1 MRKIRVYVD
10 APMQIG
16 RQVAL
21 PEFAAHHAVRVLR
34 LREGDALTLFNGDGH
49 DYHGVLTHARKDLVT
64 VTLGSS
70 EPVALESPL
79 KITLIQAMARG
90 EKMDLILQKAAELG
104 VSAVLPVV
112 TERTEVKLEDDRV
125 DKRLM
130 HWKYVL
136 ASACEQCGRAEVPSV
151 AAPVALHE
159 LPQLLG
165 SKRDGE
171 LRLALHPATNGSQRL
186 PESVPS
192 VSLLI
197 GPEGG
202 LTARD
207 LAQAKQAGFQ
217 TFGMGPRI
225 LRTETAGLAAI
236 TLMQARYG
244 DLGAA

>member
-34 LREGDALTLFNGDGH
+34 LREGDPLTLFNGDGH
-49 DYHGVLTHARKDLVT
+49 DYQGVLSHARKDLVT
-64 VTLGSS
+64 VTLGSA
-70 EPVALESPL
+70 EPVHLESPL
-79 KITLIQAMARG
+79 RITLIQAMARG

-112 TERTEVKLEDDRV
+112 TERTEVKLEEDRV
-125 DKRLM
+125 DKRMM

-136 ASACEQCGRAEVPSV
+136 ASACEQCGRAEVPSI
-151 AAPVALHE
+151 AAPIALHE
-159 LPQLLG
+159 LPALLG
-165 SKRDGE
+165 ASAPGD
-171 LRLALHPATNGSQRL
+171 LRLALHPEPTSRWDWPQQ
-186 PESVPS
+186 VQS

-217 TFGMGPRI
+217 MLSMGPRI

-244 DLGAA
+244 DFASA